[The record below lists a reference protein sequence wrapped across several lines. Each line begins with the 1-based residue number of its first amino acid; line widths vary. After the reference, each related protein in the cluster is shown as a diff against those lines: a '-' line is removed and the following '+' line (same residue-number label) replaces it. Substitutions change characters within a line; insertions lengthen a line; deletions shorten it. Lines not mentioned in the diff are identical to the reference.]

1 MLRASPSLRAF
12 SNSNIVSGGKDSLEY
27 KVTHDKSTDETTIT
41 LEERNPMKVFQL
53 KTKFQQRKTS
63 QYETEQILP
72 LITSQLYNY

>member
-1 MLRASPSLRAF
+1 M
-12 SNSNIVSGGKDSLEY
+12 
-27 KVTHDKSTDETTIT
+27 THEKSTDETSAT

-63 QYETEQILP
+63 QYETEQMLP